1 MGPWSSTFVGVSPST
16 PALPPSL
23 EVPSA
28 SHAWGDWG
36 VVVLMHAPAG
46 ITRLSNN
53 NNNNNN
59 NSNNTPN
66 NNRRIIW

>member
-1 MGPWSSTFVGVSPST
+1 MHGGTGEWSY
-16 PALPPSL
+16 LC
-23 EVPSA
+23 
-28 SHAWGDWG
+28 
-36 VVVLMHAPAG
+36 MPAG
-46 ITRLSNN
+46 ITRLSN